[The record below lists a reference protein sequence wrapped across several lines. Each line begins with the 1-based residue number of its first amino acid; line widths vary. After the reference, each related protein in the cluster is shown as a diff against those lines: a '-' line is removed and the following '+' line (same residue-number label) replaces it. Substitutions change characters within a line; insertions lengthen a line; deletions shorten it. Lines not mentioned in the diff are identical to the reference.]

1 MVDSQSN
8 IKNKQSVWLEVPDM
22 ENTYS
27 DLYENLEENKKKE
40 NIIIKFKEV
49 TLYAIHWSLYGYIT
63 LHDLLVSQLGDQYY
77 VILREIIDLIIKS
90 VKN

>member
-63 LHDLLVSQLGDQYY
+63 LHDLLISQLGDQYY

>member
-49 TLYAIHWSLYGYIT
+49 TIYAIHWSLYGYIT